1 MMEKRNG
8 KNIIE
13 ILKNEYGFTSEKDL
27 DRAIAEIGFI
37 DISVFCLKAK
47 EKKVKAS

>member
-1 MMEKRNG
+1 MQKKNA

-13 ILKNEYGFTSEKDL
+13 ILKNEYGFTSEEDL
-27 DRAIAEIGFI
+27 DKAIAEIGFL

-47 EKKVKAS
+47 GKKKVKAS